1 MADIIPIGFGC
12 LTCCFFVELFEYDM
26 HVHDAFICFPH
37 PGWKPCDLGV
47 DKIPELAKVTGFL
60 RAIQRN
66 NDLIQFMS
74 TSTAH
79 HLGSAIWGFNFF

>member
-1 MADIIPIGFGC
+1 MYI
-12 LTCCFFVELFEYDM
+12 M
-26 HVHDAFICFPH
+26 HSSVFPH

-47 DKIPELAKVTGFL
+47 DKLPELAKVTGFL

-74 TSTAH
+74 TSTAPSPRFSY
-79 HLGSAIWGFNFF
+79 LGIQFFVALYTC